1 MPAADPCRR
10 VLTPTEEAAL
20 FAPDALRAARHVMS
34 GIPADAA
41 DEAYLAVFAVLA
53 VAAMFPEMEGGGRV
67 GASTIG
73 ASDQAR

>member
-34 GIPADAA
+34 GIPADEA
-41 DEAYLAVFAVLA
+41 DEAYLAVFAILA
-53 VAAMFPEMEGGGRV
+53 AAAFWPE
-67 GASTIG
+67 GAIRE
-73 ASDQAR
+73 ARNSDPRRSCD